1 MRVGLG
7 RAVWGIGS
15 QTGCTR
21 ACQPGNEL
29 AASFASKCLDLWG
42 GWSVPETV
50 RNVDV
55 EMD

>member
-1 MRVGLG
+1 MCVGLG
-7 RAVWGIGS
+7 RVVWGLGS

-21 ACQPGNEL
+21 ACQPENEL

-42 GWSVPETV
+42 GWSVSETV

-55 EMD
+55 GMD

>member
-29 AASFASKCLDLWG
+29 AASFASKCLDLWD

>member
-7 RAVWGIGS
+7 SGVWGIDS
-15 QTGCTR
+15 QAGRRRT
-21 ACQPGNEL
+21 CQPGNGL
-29 AASFASKCLDLWG
+29 AASFASKCLDLWD